1 MACSPKLT
9 MEILM
14 SIRTLNQKQKQNQ
27 AKPQVIFT
35 LFIVCGLGFPMLVC
49 GQTFSP
55 YTPEQLRE
63 FNQQPISP
71 TETPM
76 GPVYSSPVPA
86 QQAPK
91 RSLDSRYIKNPDG
104 EEQAEAQEAGS
115 AAPFEPIPATITF

>member
-1 MACSPKLT
+1 MH
-9 MEILM
+9 
-14 SIRTLNQKQKQNQ
+14 
-27 AKPQVIFT
+27 
-35 LFIVCGLGFPMLVC
+35 VC

-55 YTPEQLRE
+55 YTPAQLQE

-76 GPVYSSPVPA
+76 GPIYSNPVPV

-91 RSLDSRYIKNPDG
+91 RAFDSRYIKNPDG
-104 EEQAEAQEAGS
+104 EEQAEAEGAQS